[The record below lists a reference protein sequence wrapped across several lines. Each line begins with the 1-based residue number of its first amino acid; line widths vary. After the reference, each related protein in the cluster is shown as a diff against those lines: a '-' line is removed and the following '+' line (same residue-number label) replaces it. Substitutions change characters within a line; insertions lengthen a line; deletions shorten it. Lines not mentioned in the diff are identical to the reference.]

1 MRLISLLF
9 VYLFLS
15 ACSSMANV
23 DYDKKVNFKSFS
35 TYRIQTKPVRVD
47 DDTRV
52 TTPFMQERIVN
63 AIDVELTNKGLNKIN
78 NNANLK
84 VMYYIDVKKDIETED
99 SSVSIGFGTSGY
111 HSSIGMGFIFPVG
124 EAYSID
130 KLFLTIDIISTKT
143 NKLVWRGS
151 LGYRLDGG
159 ATPETYTRMANE
171 LVAEILKE
179 YPPK

>member
-23 DYDKKVNFKSFS
+23 DYDKNVNFKSFS

-78 NNANLK
+78 ENANLK
-84 VMYYIDVKKDIETED
+84 VKYYIDVKKDIETED
-99 SSVSIGFGTSGY
+99 SSVSIGFGTSGH

-130 KLFLTIDIISTKT
+130 KLFLTIDIISAKT
-143 NKLVWRGS
+143 DKLVWRGS